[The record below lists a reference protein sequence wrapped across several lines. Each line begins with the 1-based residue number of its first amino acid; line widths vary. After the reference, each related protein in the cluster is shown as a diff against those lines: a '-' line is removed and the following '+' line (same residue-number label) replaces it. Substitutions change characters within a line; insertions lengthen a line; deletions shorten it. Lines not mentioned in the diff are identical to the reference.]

1 MAKRSYTFY
10 CDPGHG
16 WLKVSFKEIKALGIE
31 DKITHHSYM
40 RYNKNAHAWDVYLEE
55 DCDATLFYETK
66 KARGEEI
73 KPKYFHSGKSS
84 KIRSYYSYNTRY
96 AF

>member
-1 MAKRSYTFY
+1 MAKSSYTFY

-16 WLKVSFKEIKALGIE
+16 WLKVSFKELKDLGIQ

-40 RYNKNAHAWDVYLEE
+40 RWNGESWDCYLEE

-66 KARGEEI
+66 KALGVKI
-73 KPKYFHSGKSS
+73 KPTYKYSQKSS
-84 KIRSYYSYNTRY
+84 KIRSYYEYNTRY

>member
-1 MAKRSYTFY
+1 MTKRNYTFY

-31 DKITHHSYM
+31 DKITAHSYM
-40 RYNKNAHAWDVYLEE
+40 RYNKNARGWDIYLEE
-55 DCDATLFYETK
+55 DCDATLFYEAK

-73 KPKYFHSGKSS
+73 TPKYSYSQKSS
-84 KIRSYYSYNTRY
+84 KIRSYYSYNVRY

>member
-31 DKITHHSYM
+31 DKITAHSYM
-40 RYNKNAHAWDVYLEE
+40 RYNKNAHGWDIYLEE
-55 DCDATLFYETK
+55 DCDATLFYEAK

-73 KPKYFHSGKSS
+73 KPVYTYSQKSS
-84 KIRSYYSYNTRY
+84 KIRSYYYYNVRY

>member
-31 DKITHHSYM
+31 DKITAHSYM
-40 RYNKNAHAWDVYLEE
+40 RYNKNAHGWDIYLEE
-55 DCDATLFYETK
+55 DCDATLFYEAK
-66 KARGEEI
+66 KARGEEV
-73 KPKYFHSGKSS
+73 KPVYKYSQKSS
-84 KIRSYYSYNTRY
+84 KIRSYYYYNVRY

>member
-31 DKITHHSYM
+31 DKITAHSYM
-40 RYNKNAHAWDVYLEE
+40 RYNKNAHSWDIYLEE
-55 DCDATLFYETK
+55 DCDATLFYEAK

-73 KPKYFHSGKSS
+73 KPVYKYSQKSS
-84 KIRSYYSYNTRY
+84 KIRSYYYYNVRY

>member
-1 MAKRSYTFY
+1 MAKRNYTFY

-31 DKITHHSYM
+31 DKITAHSYM
-40 RYNKNAHAWDVYLEE
+40 RYNKNAHGWDIYLEE
-55 DCDATLFYETK
+55 DCDATLFYEAK
-66 KARGEEI
+66 KARGEEV
-73 KPKYFHSGKSS
+73 KPVYKYSQKSS
-84 KIRSYYSYNTRY
+84 KIRSYYYYNVRY

>member
-16 WLKVSFKEIKALGIE
+16 WLKVSYKELVELGIQ
-31 DKITHHSYM
+31 DKITIHSYM
-40 RYNKNAHAWDVYLEE
+40 RWNGESWDCYLEE

-66 KARGEEI
+66 KSRGVEI
-73 KPKYFHSGKSS
+73 KPTYKYSQKSS
-84 KIRSYYSYNTRY
+84 KIRSYYEYNTRY
-96 AF
+96 LF

>member
-31 DKITHHSYM
+31 DKITAHSYM
-40 RYNKNAHAWDVYLEE
+40 RYNKNAHGWDIYLEE
-55 DCDATLFYETK
+55 DCDATLFYEAK

-73 KPKYFHSGKSS
+73 KPVYKYSQKSS
-84 KIRSYYSYNTRY
+84 KIRSYYYYNVRY